1 MDSSWEDPDLARML
15 TVEQVAE
22 KLQLPPTTIRKMF
35 RNGVLPAIKFGK
47 HWRMS
52 EDLLE
57 KIIAGEVDPGAGSDS
72 EKKKD

>member
-1 MDSSWEDPDLARML
+1 MVKAL

-22 KLQLPPTTIRKMF
+22 RLQVPENTVRKWF
-35 RNGVLPAIKFGK
+35 RNGVLPAIKIGR

-52 EDLLE
+52 EDALD
-57 KIIAGEVDPGAGSDS
+57 KIIAGEVDLGAGSDS

>member
-1 MDSSWEDPDLARML
+1 MILAEVIDLVKAL

-22 KLQLPPTTIRKMF
+22 RLQVPENTVRKWF
-35 RNGVLPAIKFGK
+35 RNGVLPAIKIGR

-52 EDLLE
+52 EDALD
-57 KIIAGEVDPGAGSDS
+57 KIIAGEVDLGAGSDS